1 MLLPVISL
9 AKPFRTILRVL
20 IILLVAIVVLYM
32 LVVLLGKRQPL
43 GRDGLDRRLDRRP
56 ALPAVNRSS
65 TMPHYV
71 RGMDERQTLA
81 AQALGEPPALS
92 PDIFTRPEGSARL
105 ARPRL
110 MHAIMADRAVA
121 AAAEIAMLRQ
131 KLAVAEARIQELEDM
146 DNAFKPLTSWKS
158 DKTKNTPT
166 LDELRECMAALNC
179 EIAKRFGF

>member
-1 MLLPVISL
+1 MNCAQILLPLIPL

-32 LVVLLGKRQPL
+32 LVVLLGKRQPR

-56 ALPAVNRSS
+56 ALPVVNRSS

-71 RGMDERQTLA
+71 PGMDETQTVA
-81 AQALGEPPALS
+81 AQALREPPALS
-92 PDIFTRPEGSARL
+92 PDIFTRPSALL

-121 AAAEIAMLRQ
+121 AAAEIATLKQ
-131 KLAVAEARIQELEDM
+131 KLAAAEARIREIEAKGSAL
-146 DNAFKPLTSWKS
+146 
-158 DKTKNTPT
+158 KTAVPCRQSQNRQGARPYHPRRRCWPPPT
-166 LDELRECMAALNC
+166 R
-179 EIAKRFGF
+179 